1 MTEKI
6 GSNAFQGHNIPDI
19 EARHKEFQDN
29 GWTVIP
35 NVLDGARTQEVLDK
49 LWGAA
54 KESERREQGSTFM
67 PRLDP
72 NESNVRVFYL
82 MELHSIFLELIS
94 HPVSVDIVSR
104 ILGNDF
110 LISNFTANI
119 ARPGSKSM
127 GLHSDQSLQCPDPWV
142 QTAAL
147 NCIWALNDVY
157 KENGATMYI
166 PGSHKWVTR
175 HDVPDDAEKMLQP
188 FEAKAGSII
197 VMDGRL
203 WHTSGSNTTKDKDR
217 ALLFGA
223 YNAPWLRGQI
233 NWTAGLSEE
242 SKNKCSDELKEW
254 LGLNIKAN
262 SGRVKGVNRVYSEGE
277 SGQNGVAY

>member
-1 MTEKI
+1 MAEQNGDHKI
-6 GSNAFQGHNIPDI
+6 GTPNGAHALGDLSAKHKDFI
-19 EARHKEFQDN
+19 EN

-35 NVLDGARTQEVLDK
+35 DVLDKVKTKDVLDK
-49 LWGAA
+49 LWWAA
-54 KESERREQGSTFM
+54 QESERRDKGSTFM

-72 NESNVRVFYL
+72 NASNVRVFFL

-94 HPVSVDIVSR
+94 HPVAIDMVSR
-104 ILGNDF
+104 ILGPEL

-127 GLHSDQSLQCPDPWV
+127 GLHSDQSLQCPDPW
-142 QTAAL
+142 TSTWAL
-147 NCIWALNDVY
+147 NCIWCLHDVY

-175 HDVPDDAEKMLQP
+175 DDVPEDAEKMLQP
-188 FEAKAGSII
+188 FEAKAGSVI

-203 WHTSGSNTTKDKDR
+203 WHTSGSNTTQDKDR

-242 SKNKCSDELKEW
+242 TKSKCSEELKEW
-254 LGLNIKAN
+254 LGLNAKAN
-262 SGRVKGVNRVYSEGE
+262 SGKVKGVNRVY
-277 SGQNGVAY
+277 QNGITY